1 MIVGENDERLFFMT
15 KESKNIL
22 TRESC
27 QKELVRWAKGEMI
40 PDVVLVIVMLLIFV
54 PLFVACVYVA
64 KNILVLGIM
73 LALMCT
79 IVPAFFIYKI
89 VRDIIKMCLVKQGA
103 FSIVKD
109 TVSRISKGEVPKNY
123 SEGRHTVDV
132 VYFAKYGRCTS
143 MKTPFDISS
152 EGDEFYLVVL
162 HGKKDQIVFAYHSMM
177 YECKVF

>member
-1 MIVGENDERLFFMT
+1 MT

-22 TRESC
+22 TRENC
-27 QKELVRWAKGEMI
+27 QKELVRWAKGKLL
-40 PDVVLVIVMLLIFV
+40 PDVVLLMVMLLIFV

-64 KNILVLGIM
+64 KNILVLGII

-79 IVPAFFIYKI
+79 VAPAFFIYKI

-123 SEGRHTVDV
+123 SEGRHTVDA
-132 VYFAKYGRCTS
+132 VYFTKYGRCTS
-143 MKTPFDISS
+143 LQTPFDLSS
-152 EGDEFYLVVL
+152 VGDEFYLVIL

-177 YECKVF
+177 YECKDL